1 MPFELYINHDIPFSC
16 VSFSRMT
23 LRTKKYRDGIL
34 LAVILPNAVAPD

>member
-23 LRTKKYRDGIL
+23 LHKKYRDGIL